1 MQSGNQ
7 TTYLVPQYQYLHL
20 HSGELVKRPWPVS
33 KADIHDQDNTITTP
47 ERQALVRSY
56 LIIDSV
62 LYDSWDYYGKFTCP
76 LITLVGTR
84 LTQEGQQR
92 PSNGF
97 KWLVSVHT
105 DHHACQRSVRV
116 RRRKRRKQA
125 RCCGNERLRGEFGNQ
140 NNAVWRFTIH
150 FNAAV
155 YLAILFNFQA
165 ALNVYDCYFEPFTRI
180 KWHTIRFWPSLF
192 FADRQLWE
200 RLGDRKC
207 FGCWLHPDR
216 SWYEI
221 KLFRL
226 HCLATCVSM
235 FSIRTPDH
243 ILPYNKP

>member
-1 MQSGNQ
+1 MRLLWKI
-7 TTYLVPQYQYLHL
+7 YM
-20 HSGELVKRPWPVS
+20 
-33 KADIHDQDNTITTP
+33 
-47 ERQALVRSY
+47 
-56 LIIDSV
+56 
-62 LYDSWDYYGKFTCP
+62 P

-180 KWHTIRFWPSLF
+180 KWHTIRFWPSCFLQT
-192 FADRQLWE
+192 DSSGSDWE
-200 RLGDRKC
+200 IENASAAGFIPIDPGMK
-207 FGCWLHPDR
+207 
-216 SWYEI
+216 
-221 KLFRL
+221 
-226 HCLATCVSM
+226 
-235 FSIRTPDH
+235 
-243 ILPYNKP
+243 